1 MQMNTKLLHGYPVID
16 PATGASSIPKYQAS
30 TFNSPALGVNHDYMY
45 TRFGN
50 PTVHALEEG
59 IASLENAKYAYAFSS
74 GMAAI
79 STTLMLLKQNEHI
92 ILPIKVYGGTGEFA
106 HSFLSRYGVEV
117 SFVDFSDINKI
128 EQAIKDNTAFIY
140 LETPSNP
147 LLDVTDIQEVVAL
160 AKKYNILT
168 IADNTFMTPVY
179 QKPLDLGCDIVI
191 ESMTKF
197 INGHSDVI
205 AGAVA
210 TNNSQIAKTLYDF
223 QKEFGGIL
231 GVEDAWLILRGMK
244 TLGLRMSQSVKN
256 AQAIAEFLQKS
267 DKVNKVYFPGLAT
280 SNDYAIQNKQAK
292 NGGCVLSFELKKCD
306 KISLNK
312 FIHALKIPIFAV
324 SLGGVESILSHPAT
338 MSHACLSPE
347 EREAQG
353 VTDGLLRLSCGIEDT
368 EDLLEDLTNALQSID
383 D

>member
-1 MQMNTKLLHGYPVID
+1 MLLHGYPVVD
-16 PATGASSIPKYQAS
+16 PTTGASSIPKYQAS
-30 TFNSPALGVNHDYMY
+30 TFNSPSLGINRQYMY

-50 PTVHALEEG
+50 PTVHALEKG
-59 IASLENAKYAYAFSS
+59 IARLENAKYAYTFSS

-92 ILPIKVYGGTGEFA
+92 ILPIEVYGGTSEFA
-106 HSFLSRYGVEV
+106 HNFLPRYGVDV
-117 SFVDFSDINKI
+117 SFVDFRDISKI
-128 EQAIKDNTAFIY
+128 EQAIKPNTAFIY

-147 LLDVTDIQEVVAL
+147 LLDVTDIQKVVAL
-160 AKKYNILT
+160 AKKHNILT
-168 IADNTFMTPVY
+168 IADNTFMTPLY

-210 TNNSQIAKTLYDF
+210 TNNSALAKTLYDF

-244 TLGLRMSQSVKN
+244 TLGLRMKQSVKN
-256 AQAIAEFLQKS
+256 AQAIAEVLQKS
-267 DKVNKVYFPGLAT
+267 DKVNQVYFPGLPS
-280 SNDYAIQNKQAK
+280 SNGYETQNKQAQ
-292 NGGCVLSFELKKCD
+292 NGGCVLSFELKKSD
-306 KISLNK
+306 KDSLNK

-347 EREAQG
+347 ERQEQG

-368 EDLLEDLTNALQSID
+368 EDLLDDLAGALKNID
-383 D
+383 G